1 MKQYRIPDHPLF
13 PGKSNSPRTPMN
25 TFGIESAQNSP
36 QNKNKVIPRFKANI
50 AMDQWGPIIQKDA
63 QSFFI
68 EEHHKRVESMDKA
81 LSYRKDL
88 ET

>member
-1 MKQYRIPDHPLF
+1 
-13 PGKSNSPRTPMN
+13 
-25 TFGIESAQNSP
+25 
-36 QNKNKVIPRFKANI
+36 
-50 AMDQWGPIIQKDA
+50 MDQWGPIIQKDA